1 MARCAPLSLSLFVD
15 GLCKRE
21 DLFIMTKAWNDM
33 HGDGDILIA
42 LAKSLKDLKLDYV
55 DMYFLHWPFPN
66 YHAPHTVECD
76 CGQRAKCIKS
86 YRLYQCPTCGKKY
99 TLSYGDYILIDEKGK
114 KR

>member
-1 MARCAPLSLSLFVD
+1 MRKKF
-15 GLCKRE
+15 
-21 DLFIMTKAWNDM
+21 
-33 HGDGDILIA
+33 
-42 LAKSLKDLKLDYV
+42 DYLGV
-55 DMYFLHWPFPN
+55 PFSELFPN

-76 CGQRAKCIKS
+76 CGERAKCIKS

>member
-1 MARCAPLSLSLFVD
+1 MRKKF
-15 GLCKRE
+15 
-21 DLFIMTKAWNDM
+21 
-33 HGDGDILIA
+33 
-42 LAKSLKDLKLDYV
+42 DYWGV
-55 DMYFLHWPFPN
+55 PFSELFPN

-99 TLSYGDYILIDEKGK
+99 TLYYGDYILIDEKGK

>member
-1 MARCAPLSLSLFVD
+1 L
-15 GLCKRE
+15 
-21 DLFIMTKAWNDM
+21 
-33 HGDGDILIA
+33 
-42 LAKSLKDLKLDYV
+42 
-55 DMYFLHWPFPN
+55 FPN

-76 CGQRAKCIKS
+76 CGERAKCIKS